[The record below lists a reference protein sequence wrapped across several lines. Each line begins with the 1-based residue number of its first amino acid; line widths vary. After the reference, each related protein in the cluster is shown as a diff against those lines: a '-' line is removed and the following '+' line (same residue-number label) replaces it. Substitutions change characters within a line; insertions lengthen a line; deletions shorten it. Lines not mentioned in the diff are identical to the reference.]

1 MWYYKNKEYKEID
14 SEDLIGFVYRITD
27 LKNNRFYIGKKLFH
41 FSKTKQVKKKKKKF
55 KVESDWKTYYGSND
69 ELKAVIAELGT
80 ENFKREIIR
89 LCKSKG
95 ECSYYETKMIFEL
108 DALLKKEYYNSW
120 VSCKIQRNHLL
131 KLQV

>member
-1 MWYYKNKEYKEID
+1 MWYFKNKEYKEID
-14 SEDLIGFVYRITD
+14 SDEWIGFVYRITD
-27 LKNNRFYIGKKLFH
+27 IKNNRFYIGKKLFH
-41 FSKTKQVKKKKKKF
+41 FSKTKQVKKKKKRF
-55 KVESDWKTYYGSND
+55 KVESDWKEYYGSND
-69 ELKAVIAELGT
+69 ELKTLVGSEGR

-89 LCKSKG
+89 LCRSKG

-131 KLQV
+131 KLQE